1 MRKIPTLFVR
11 DFEHDPR
18 NLTRE
23 VHPDC
28 KWVVD
33 GEGIATR
40 KYDGT
45 CVMHDDDDNWWAR
58 REVKKDKAAP
68 GGFVPVG
75 TDDICVSCKV
85 AGWEPS
91 QGDADAAQVD
101 RGTSGL
107 PQRLVRPEDSGR
119 PLVSNQ
125 VEREPGSVR
134 SGLRDLRNGIQ
145 GPQGQEDVQ
154 QGLRQPTSLR
164 DATEAPG
171 QPEAMA
177 SRSGQQAERLAER
190 RRISDGLSAG
200 SPEGGRPGLRSGA
213 PSGDGDGPRQA
224 PPVRRD
230 GAPQE
235 RPASGQPAGE
245 PRTVDEAAT
254 YRSPAGRNRS
264 LRNVHLCRVC
274 GVEEVTGKTVGWEP
288 IEQSSFA
295 KYLAEAL
302 GNPYE
307 RRPVGTYELVGP
319 KVNGNPENADG
330 HELIRHDD
338 AEVLADAPRDF
349 DGLAMW
355 LHAHDYEGIVW
366 HGGPDGAMAKIKKR
380 DFRS

>member
-75 TDDICVSCKV
+75 TDD
-85 AGWEPS
+85 E
-91 QGDADAAQVD
+91 
-101 RGTSGL
+101 
-107 PQRLVRPEDSGR
+107 
-119 PLVSNQ
+119 
-125 VEREPGSVR
+125 
-134 SGLRDLRNGIQ
+134 
-145 GPQGQEDVQ
+145 
-154 QGLRQPTSLR
+154 
-164 DATEAPG
+164 
-171 QPEAMA
+171 
-177 SRSGQQAERLAER
+177 
-190 RRISDGLSAG
+190 
-200 SPEGGRPGLRSGA
+200 
-213 PSGDGDGPRQA
+213 
-224 PPVRRD
+224 
-230 GAPQE
+230 
-235 RPASGQPAGE
+235 
-245 PRTVDEAAT
+245 
-254 YRSPAGRNRS
+254 
-264 LRNVHLCRVC
+264 
-274 GVEEVTGKTVGWEP
+274 TGKTVGWEP